1 MEALLPFVLILA
13 AFYFLIIRP
22 QRTRMKMTQQMQAR
36 LAPGTEVM
44 TTSGLHG
51 TVREVGDDDVRL
63 EVAPGVLL
71 RFAKPAVG
79 RILSEE
85 PEEGADAG
93 SDADNANRRDAE

>member
-1 MEALLPFVLILA
+1 LEALLPFVLILA

-22 QRTRMKMTQQMQAR
+22 QRNRVKMAQQMQAR
-36 LAPGTEVM
+36 LAPGAEVM

-85 PEEGADAG
+85 PGADDE
-93 SDADNANRRDAE
+93 SDVDSANRRDAE